1 MVGESWTMIPD
12 FGRMVYGLV
21 FHVQDLGGEG
31 DRFRDY
37 GVRPGATPVWGSGVE
52 VSDFGFWVE
61 GFGLRDSDFGLRF
74 SVFGFSDSVD
84 GFWFPGSGIRFT
96 GSGLRDSV
104 DGFWCA
110 G

>member
-74 SVFGFSDSVD
+74 S
-84 GFWFPGSGIRFT
+84 GSGIRLTGFGSLVQ
-96 GSGLRDSV
+96 GSGLQV
-104 DGFWCA
+104 PG
-110 G
+110 